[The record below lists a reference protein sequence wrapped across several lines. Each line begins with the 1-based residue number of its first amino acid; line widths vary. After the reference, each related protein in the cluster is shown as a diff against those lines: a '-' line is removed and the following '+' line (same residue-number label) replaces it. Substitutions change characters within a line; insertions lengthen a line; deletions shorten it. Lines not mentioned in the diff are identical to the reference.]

1 MTAGRW
7 TLPAVIFICALC
19 WVLTYFLFPDSIAS
33 TTPKDSS
40 SFLQSTRD
48 LLLPGWA
55 ERIVSFLVYAIIGYF
70 LIELNNQFSIIRMRA
85 SMQTA
90 IYFLLVTVCPGMHLL
105 YIGDIVALGSLI
117 SIYFLFKSYQQAQA
131 AGYLFYSFFFIG
143 AGSILFPQL
152 TILSVLWL
160 LEAYRFQSL
169 TPRSFCGALLGWMLP
184 YWMLFGHAFFYNEME
199 LFYRPFN
206 QLLAFGEVF
215 NLQILQ
221 PWELAIL
228 GYLLVMFIV
237 SAVHCIAAGFEDKI
251 RTRAYLQ
258 FLIDLTLFLFLLI
271 ALQPIYCSALLPL
284 LIISNSIL
292 IGHFFVLTIQL
303 LIEWGLPGLFISALL
318 AGSIVPFSSELVL
331 VALVKLGLPPI
342 ACLIAATL
350 GNTVGGMT
358 CYYMGRLGK
367 VSWIEK
373 YFKVKKEKV
382 DKMVKFL
389 QGKGALM
396 AFFTFLPAIGEVI
409 AIALGFMR
417 SNTWLTIVS
426 MFVGKLIRYILLLYV
441 LESAWDAMAG

>member
-1 MTAGRW
+1 MRNKSLQSQVTTGRL
-7 TLPAVIFICALC
+7 TLPVVILICALC

-33 TTPKDSS
+33 TTSKDSS

-55 ERIVSFLVYAIIGYF
+55 ERIISFLVCAIIGYF

-160 LEAYRFQSL
+160 LESYRFQSL

-206 QLLAFGEVF
+206 QLLTFGEVF

-258 FLIDLTLFLFLLI
+258 FLIDLTLFLFLQI

-284 LIISNSIL
+284 LIISSSIL
-292 IGHFFVLTIQL
+292 IGHFFVLTNSKSSNVFFIISL
-303 LIEWGLPGLFISALL
+303 VGL
-318 AGSIVPFSSELVL
+318 
-331 VALVKLGLPPI
+331 
-342 ACLIAATL
+342 
-350 GNTVGGMT
+350 
-358 CYYMGRLGK
+358 
-367 VSWIEK
+367 
-373 YFKVKKEKV
+373 
-382 DKMVKFL
+382 
-389 QGKGALM
+389 
-396 AFFTFLPAIGEVI
+396 
-409 AIALGFMR
+409 
-417 SNTWLTIVS
+417 
-426 MFVGKLIRYILLLYV
+426 ILLFAFNIWTL
-441 LESAWDAMAG
+441 L

>member
-1 MTAGRW
+1 MRNKSLQSQVTTGRL
-7 TLPAVIFICALC
+7 TLPVVILICALC

-33 TTPKDSS
+33 TTSKDSS

-55 ERIVSFLVYAIIGYF
+55 ERIISFLVCAIIGYF

-160 LEAYRFQSL
+160 LESYRFQSL

-206 QLLAFGEVF
+206 QLLTFGEVF
-215 NLQILQ
+215 HLPILQ

-258 FLIDLTLFLFLLI
+258 FLIDLTFFLFLLI

-284 LIISNSIL
+284 LIISSSIL
-292 IGHFFVLTIQL
+292 IGHFFVLTNSKNSNVFFIISL
-303 LIEWGLPGLFISALL
+303 VGLIL
-318 AGSIVPFSSELVL
+318 
-331 VALVKLGLPPI
+331 
-342 ACLIAATL
+342 
-350 GNTVGGMT
+350 
-358 CYYMGRLGK
+358 
-367 VSWIEK
+367 
-373 YFKVKKEKV
+373 
-382 DKMVKFL
+382 
-389 QGKGALM
+389 
-396 AFFTFLPAIGEVI
+396 
-409 AIALGFMR
+409 
-417 SNTWLTIVS
+417 
-426 MFVGKLIRYILLLYV
+426 
-441 LESAWDAMAG
+441 

>member
-1 MTAGRW
+1 MRNKRLQSQVTAGRW

-143 AGSILFPQL
+143 AGSILFPQF

-184 YWMLFGHAFFYNEME
+184 YWMLFGHAFFYDQME
-199 LFYRPFN
+199 LFYHPFKE
-206 QLLAFGEVF
+206 LATFGDIF

-221 PWELAIL
+221 PWELATL
-228 GYLLVMFIV
+228 GYLLVLFIV
-237 SAVHCIAAGFEDKI
+237 SAAHCVVAGFEDKI

-258 FLIDLTLFLFLLI
+258 FLIDVTLFLFVLI
-271 ALQPIYCSALLPL
+271 VLQPSQCSNLLPL
-284 LIISNSIL
+284 LMISNSIL
-292 IGHFFVLTIQL
+292 IGHLFVLTNNKTSNIF
-303 LIEWGLPGLFISALL
+303 FI
-318 AGSIVPFSSELVL
+318 
-331 VALVKLGLPPI
+331 VATV
-342 ACLIAATL
+342 CLILLFGFNVWTL
-350 GNTVGGMT
+350 
-358 CYYMGRLGK
+358 L
-367 VSWIEK
+367 
-373 YFKVKKEKV
+373 
-382 DKMVKFL
+382 
-389 QGKGALM
+389 
-396 AFFTFLPAIGEVI
+396 
-409 AIALGFMR
+409 
-417 SNTWLTIVS
+417 
-426 MFVGKLIRYILLLYV
+426 
-441 LESAWDAMAG
+441 

>member
-206 QLLAFGEVF
+206 QLLAFGEIF

-258 FLIDLTLFLFLLI
+258 LFLFLLI

-292 IGHFFVLTIQL
+292 IGHFFVLTNSKSSNVFFIISL
-303 LIEWGLPGLFISALL
+303 VGL
-318 AGSIVPFSSELVL
+318 
-331 VALVKLGLPPI
+331 
-342 ACLIAATL
+342 
-350 GNTVGGMT
+350 
-358 CYYMGRLGK
+358 
-367 VSWIEK
+367 
-373 YFKVKKEKV
+373 
-382 DKMVKFL
+382 
-389 QGKGALM
+389 
-396 AFFTFLPAIGEVI
+396 
-409 AIALGFMR
+409 
-417 SNTWLTIVS
+417 
-426 MFVGKLIRYILLLYV
+426 ILLFAFNIWTL
-441 LESAWDAMAG
+441 L

>member
-33 TTPKDSS
+33 TTPKESS

-169 TPRSFCGALLGWMLP
+169 TPRSFCGALLGWILP
-184 YWMLFGHAFFYNEME
+184 YWMLFGHAFFYDQME
-199 LFYRPFN
+199 LFYHPFKE
-206 QLLAFGEVF
+206 LATFGDIF

-221 PWELAIL
+221 PWELATL
-228 GYLLVMFIV
+228 GYLLVLFIV
-237 SAVHCIAAGFEDKI
+237 SAAHCVVAGFEDKI

-258 FLIDLTLFLFLLI
+258 FLIDVTLFLFVLI
-271 ALQPIYCSALLPL
+271 VLQPSQCSNLLPL
-284 LIISNSIL
+284 LMISNSIL
-292 IGHFFVLTIQL
+292 IGHLFVLTNNKTSNIF
-303 LIEWGLPGLFISALL
+303 FI
-318 AGSIVPFSSELVL
+318 
-331 VALVKLGLPPI
+331 VATV
-342 ACLIAATL
+342 CLILLFGFNVWTL
-350 GNTVGGMT
+350 
-358 CYYMGRLGK
+358 L
-367 VSWIEK
+367 
-373 YFKVKKEKV
+373 
-382 DKMVKFL
+382 
-389 QGKGALM
+389 
-396 AFFTFLPAIGEVI
+396 
-409 AIALGFMR
+409 
-417 SNTWLTIVS
+417 
-426 MFVGKLIRYILLLYV
+426 
-441 LESAWDAMAG
+441 

>member
-1 MTAGRW
+1 MRNKSLQSQVTTGRL
-7 TLPAVIFICALC
+7 TLPVVILICALC

-33 TTPKDSS
+33 TTSKDSS

-55 ERIVSFLVYAIIGYF
+55 ERIISFLVCAIIGYF

-160 LEAYRFQSL
+160 LESYRFQSL

-215 NLQILQ
+215 HLPILQ

-237 SAVHCIAAGFEDKI
+237 SAVHCVAAGFEDKI

-258 FLIDLTLFLFLLI
+258 FLIDLTLFLFLQI

-284 LIISNSIL
+284 LIISSSIL
-292 IGHFFVLTIQL
+292 IGHFFVLTNSKSSNVFFIISL
-303 LIEWGLPGLFISALL
+303 VGL
-318 AGSIVPFSSELVL
+318 
-331 VALVKLGLPPI
+331 
-342 ACLIAATL
+342 
-350 GNTVGGMT
+350 
-358 CYYMGRLGK
+358 
-367 VSWIEK
+367 
-373 YFKVKKEKV
+373 
-382 DKMVKFL
+382 
-389 QGKGALM
+389 
-396 AFFTFLPAIGEVI
+396 
-409 AIALGFMR
+409 
-417 SNTWLTIVS
+417 
-426 MFVGKLIRYILLLYV
+426 ILLFAFNIWTL
-441 LESAWDAMAG
+441 L

>member
-1 MTAGRW
+1 MRNKSLQSQVTTGRL
-7 TLPAVIFICALC
+7 TLPVVILICALC

-33 TTPKDSS
+33 TTSKDSS

-55 ERIVSFLVYAIIGYF
+55 ERIISFLVCAIIGYF

-160 LEAYRFQSL
+160 LESYRFQSL

-215 NLQILQ
+215 HLPILQ

-258 FLIDLTLFLFLLI
+258 FLIDLTFFLFLQI

-284 LIISNSIL
+284 LIISSSIL
-292 IGHFFVLTIQL
+292 IGHFFVLTNSKSSNVFFIISL
-303 LIEWGLPGLFISALL
+303 VGL
-318 AGSIVPFSSELVL
+318 
-331 VALVKLGLPPI
+331 
-342 ACLIAATL
+342 
-350 GNTVGGMT
+350 
-358 CYYMGRLGK
+358 
-367 VSWIEK
+367 
-373 YFKVKKEKV
+373 
-382 DKMVKFL
+382 
-389 QGKGALM
+389 
-396 AFFTFLPAIGEVI
+396 
-409 AIALGFMR
+409 
-417 SNTWLTIVS
+417 
-426 MFVGKLIRYILLLYV
+426 ILLFAFNIWTL
-441 LESAWDAMAG
+441 L